1 LHKILFVVT
10 GGLET
15 FAESRNV
22 RFIQSGV
29 IAGQQDGAAGQSG
42 LDGIQR

>member
-1 LHKILFVVT
+1 LDEILFFIAR
-10 GGLET
+10 GLET

-29 IAGQQDGAAGQSG
+29 IAGQQDGASG
-42 LDGIQR
+42 